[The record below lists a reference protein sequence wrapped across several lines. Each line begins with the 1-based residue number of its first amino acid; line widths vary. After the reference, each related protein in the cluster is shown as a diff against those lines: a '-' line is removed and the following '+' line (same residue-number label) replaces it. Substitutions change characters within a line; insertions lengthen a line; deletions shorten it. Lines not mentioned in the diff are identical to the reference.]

1 MNSETYPTRF
11 PVRRLRRLFALTA
24 GLIGLILPAV
34 AQEAPESTLADP
46 EGDVVVLDPFIVS
59 GEEDAGSYR
68 ATATIGGSR
77 IRTDLKDIASPLSVI
92 TSQFLKDTASNNNES
107 LLTYTTNTEV
117 GGLYG
122 NWGGFGNAQ
131 GPSDRGQ
138 LLAPQRNTRVRGLD
152 EADNTRNFFLTDI
165 PWDSYNID
173 RVEIQRGPNSILFG
187 VGSPSGIINANTIIA
202 SFGGTHGKFEN
213 QISKYDSL
221 RWVADINLE
230 VIDDLLA
237 IRVAG
242 LFNDQK
248 FRQEPAFN
256 EDKRGFV
263 TATFEPQVLPAEWAG
278 RMTIRANYERAK
290 IRANR
295 PRILPPED
303 GISLW
308 FEDYAGDGVN
318 NKIGFGKSVYDMF
331 LWSQTGGGDPGR
343 GSIASA
349 TGVLNPLPYQ
359 PGMGVVDGGAL
370 NNGGIGF
377 WFMNGEQDPFFVSR
391 QAPRAFPGA
400 LNAAGVPG
408 NNPISIPYG
417 SPLRVG
423 GLNSYALSI
432 NKIDEVEGLAES
444 ARRYP
449 LATRG
454 YYKDQSLTDPTIFN
468 FYNQLIDG
476 DNKREFQEWDAKS
489 ISIAQTFLDNRL
501 GFEFVYDSQSY
512 SEWREGSAWS
522 RPYISIDVNRN
533 LQNQL
538 TQYTTVDHD
547 EDPDTAMLLDTSSY
561 MAYGF
566 TPSGSQPYANPMAGA
581 AYTGG
586 GFSNNNRTDRDRENL
601 RLTVFGELKA
611 SDFLEKDSTLARILG
626 THRFTGLLSS
636 EDNHEAL
643 TTWAPSATT
652 FAWANGLSFEGE
664 NTDLTEA
671 PRGITPIIYLSAPLF
686 DRNSAS
692 GLNLG
697 PIQTYYNPSGS
708 YDVDYFRTQWLP
720 STNPED
726 SSYVDPAAVWT
737 NLLGGA
743 DIQAR
748 NPFNYTG
755 RTTAQTNILNAD
767 AGDQEQLITN
777 FGVTDQVIDST
788 AAVWQGF
795 LFDGL
800 IVPTVGYREDK
811 LVTYTYTPT
820 EENGGKDETGVVST
834 RIGQTKRALENTGE
848 TVSWGVVAHMPRRL
862 VEKVPVLSG
871 ISAYYNHGENNRVQA
886 RYNYDGQP
894 LDNPTAES
902 VDYGLVLSAFDDR
915 LNIKI
920 GKYKTEVKN
929 ANLPGGSNL
938 LGNNMYYLYQLEAW
952 GTANTLAYAFG
963 REGLDPNMNWHWNW
977 AQVDGRFPKQ
987 PPNSPELPATFPA
1000 AGDAAYNDLEGAAYL
1015 NHPSTAVQL
1024 AAMDAWMAGID
1035 EQFFNN
1041 YDINADVPAL
1051 KAAYAT
1057 WRSSG
1062 NIQPLV
1068 DAAAAGAFGSPSGGY
1083 ATRFSSQ
1090 NNGSINGIT
1099 PNGTIDN
1106 TSEGYELEI
1115 NWAPTPNWN
1124 IQVNA
1129 AKTNAYRENLG
1140 QPMLDF
1146 INAQWAK
1153 LQGPAGDI
1161 RLWWG
1166 GDNDLRRYYQDN
1178 IISQVRFQE
1187 ESIGSLVPELRP
1199 KRVGAVTNY
1208 NFTDGALRGF
1218 NIGGAFRWEDKQIL
1232 GYGLK
1237 DDNSGQDVTKPLF
1250 GDTEEHFDLW
1260 AGYERKLSKGI
1271 KWRIQLN
1278 LRNVGE
1284 NVGLTPIS
1292 INPDGVI
1299 AAQRINEGM
1308 SWAVTNTFS
1317 F

>member
-1 MNSETYPTRF
+1 MLKKSFPAPHYVWRLMLSGVLAACIHGFAPSMMAQAVDQASEAE
-11 PVRRLRRLFALTA
+11 L
-24 GLIGLILPAV
+24 
-34 AQEAPESTLADP
+34 QEE
-46 EGDVVVLDPFIVS
+46 DVVVLSPFVVEGS
-59 GEEDAGSYR
+59 EDEGKYR
-68 ATATIGGSR
+68 ATATLAGSR
-77 IRTDLKDIASPLSVI
+77 VRTDLKDIASPLSVV
-92 TSQFLKDTASNNNES
+92 TAQFLQDTGSHNNEG

-131 GPSDRGQ
+131 GVSDRGQ

-187 VGSPSGIINANTIIA
+187 VGSPAGIINSNTISA
-202 SFGGTHGKFEN
+202 RFDGLGGKFEN
-213 QISKYDSL
+213 QLSKHGSV
-221 RWVADINLE
+221 RWVGDINLE
-230 VIDDLLA
+230 LVDDLLA
-237 IRVAG
+237 IRMAAV
-242 LFNDQK
+242 LNNQK
-248 FRQEPAFN
+248 YRQEPAFN
-256 EDKRGFV
+256 DDKRGFI
-263 TATFEPQVLPAEWAG
+263 TATFEPQVLPKEWAG
-278 RMTIRANYERAK
+278 KMTIRANYENAK

-318 NKIGFGKSVYDMF
+318 NKIGFGKRVYDMF

-343 GSIASA
+343 GANSSA

-377 WFMNGEQDPFFVSR
+377 WFINGEQEPFFVSR

-400 LNAAGVPG
+400 LDADGVPG

-417 SPLRVG
+417 TALRVG
-423 GLNSYALSI
+423 GMNALAI
-432 NKIDEVEGLAES
+432 DKIDEVEGDPS
-444 ARRYP
+444 RFP

-468 FYNQLIDG
+468 FYDYLIDG
-476 DNKREFQEWDAKS
+476 DNKREFQEWDAES

-501 GFEFVYDSQSY
+501 GLEFVYDSQSY
-512 SEWREGSAWS
+512 SEWREGATWS
-522 RPYISIDVNRN
+522 RPYISIDVNKN

-547 EDPDTAMLLDTSSY
+547 SDPDTAMLLDTSSY
-561 MAYGF
+561 TAYGF
-566 TPSGSQPYANPMAGA
+566 TPTSSRPYVNPMAGA

-601 RLTVFGELKA
+601 RLTAYAELKG
-611 SDFLEKDSTLARILG
+611 SDFFEKGSLIAKILG
-626 THRFTGLLSS
+626 THRFTGLISS

-643 TTWAPSATT
+643 TSWAPSATT
-652 FAWANGLSFEGE
+652 FEWADGLSVSGE
-664 NTDLTEA
+664 NTDITEA
-671 PRGITPIIYLSAPLF
+671 PRGITPIIYLSGPLF
-686 DRNSAS
+686 NATSAS

-697 PIQTYYNPSGS
+697 PIQTYYNPAGS
-708 YDVDYFRTQWLP
+708 YSVDYFKTEW
-720 STNPED
+720 TAA
-726 SSYVDPAAVWT
+726 SSVDPADPWT

-748 NPFNYTG
+748 NPFNYRG
-755 RTTAQTNILNAD
+755 RVSAQTNILNAD
-767 AGDQEQLITN
+767 AGDREQLITN
-777 FGVTDQVIDST
+777 FGVTDQTIESKAV
-788 AAVWQGF
+788 VWQGY
-795 LFDGL
+795 LLDGL
-800 IVPTVGYREDK
+800 IVPTVGYREDE

-820 EENGGKDETGVVST
+820 EANGGKDETGVVST
-834 RIGQTKRALENTGE
+834 RIGQTVKALENSGE
-848 TVSWGVVAHMPRRL
+848 TVSWGVVGHLPSRW
-862 VEKVPVLSG
+862 VENVPVLSG
-871 ISAYYNHGENNRVQA
+871 ISAYYNYGENNRVQA

-894 LDNPTAES
+894 LDNPSAES

-915 LNIKI
+915 LTVKV

-929 ANLPGGSNL
+929 ANLPGGSNI

-952 GTANTLAYAFG
+952 GTANSLLYTFG
-963 REGLDPNMNWHWNW
+963 QAGLDPNQSWHWNW
-977 AQVDGRFPKQ
+977 ALVDDNAWGNENGTYHP
-987 PPNSPELPATFPA
+987 ST
-1000 AGDAAYNDLEGAAYL
+1000 DLVK
-1015 NHPSTAVQL
+1015 NHPSTVAQRAAV
-1024 AAMDAWMAGID
+1024 DAWFAGID
-1035 EQFFNN
+1035 EQFFHN
-1041 YDINADVPAL
+1041 YAINADVPSL
-1051 KAAYAT
+1051 KTAYAT
-1057 WRSSG
+1057 FKTSG
-1062 NIQPLV
+1062 NIQPLI
-1068 DAAAAGAFGSPSGGY
+1068 AAAQASGFNVGTY
-1083 ATRFSSQ
+1083 TTGFSSQ

-1106 TSEGYELEI
+1106 TSEGYEVEI
-1115 NWAPTPNWN
+1115 NWSPTPNWN

-1129 AKTNAYRENLG
+1129 AKTDAYREGLG
-1140 QPMLDF
+1140 QPMLDY
-1146 INAQWAK
+1146 IAQQWAR

-1166 GDNDLRRYYQDN
+1166 GDNNIRRYYSDN
-1178 IISQVRFQE
+1178 IISALQFQE
-1187 ESIGSLVPELRP
+1187 ESNGFQVPELRP
-1199 KRVGAVTNY
+1199 KRVGIISNY
-1208 NFTDGALRGF
+1208 SFDEGRLKGF
-1218 NIGGAFRWEDKQIL
+1218 NLGGAFRWEDKQIL

-1237 DDNSGQDVTKPLF
+1237 DDESGLDVMKPF
-1250 GDTEEHFDLW
+1250 YGESEEHFDLW
-1260 AGYERKLSKGI
+1260 AGYQRKIRKGI
-1271 KWRIQLN
+1271 TWRIQLN

-1284 NVGLTPIS
+1284 DVGLTAIS
-1292 INPDGVI
+1292 INPDGAV
-1299 AAQRINEGM
+1299 AAQRITEGM